1 MANSGKVENQ
11 QGSRRSAG
19 LIASFQVDHAKI
31 VPGIY
36 ESRMDEI
43 GGDCVTTFDVR
54 MKVPNQEPAIH
65 PNAMHTIEHV
75 VATFLRNDA
84 EWKDRIVYWG
94 PMGCLTGC
102 YLIVKGRP
110 KPQELQPL
118 LVRAFEYVRD
128 YGGEVPG
135 ATPVNCG
142 NYLLHDLP
150 MAKWE
155 AARFVEV
162 LKTSACYEYAK
173 TKRIATVGGVFH
185 DA

>member
-1 MANSGKVENQ
+1 MKTESG
-11 QGSRRSAG
+11 GRDG
-19 LIASFQVDHAKI
+19 LIASFQVDHTKI

-36 ESRMDEI
+36 ESRTDEV
-43 GGDCVTTFDVR
+43 GGEFVTTFDIR
-54 MKVPNQEPAIH
+54 MKTPNKEPAIH

-94 PMGCLTGC
+94 HMGGLTGC

-110 KPQELQPL
+110 GSRELQPL
-118 LVRAFEYVRD
+118 LLRAFEHLRD
-128 YGGEVPG
+128 YEGEVPG

-142 NYLLHDLP
+142 NCLLHDLP

-155 AARFVEV
+155 AARYAEI
-162 LKTSACYEYAK
+162 LKSGARYEYER
-173 TKRIATVGGVFH
+173 TERIATSGGVFF
-185 DA
+185 DS

>member
-1 MANSGKVENQ
+1 MN
-11 QGSRRSAG
+11 
-19 LIASFQVDHAKI
+19 LIASFQVDHTKI

-36 ESRMDEI
+36 ESRVDEI
-43 GGDCVTTFDVR
+43 GGDYATTFDIR
-54 MKVPNQEPAIH
+54 MKVPNKEPAIH

-94 PMGCLTGC
+94 PMGCLTGN

-110 KPQELQPL
+110 TPQVVYPL
-118 LVRAFEYVRD
+118 VLRAFEHMRD
-128 YGGEVPG
+128 YEGEVPG

-142 NYLLHDLP
+142 NYILHDLA

-155 AARFVEV
+155 AARFVEA
-162 LKTSACYEYAK
+162 LKKSPCFEYPVANRIK
-173 TKRIATVGGVFH
+173 TDAGAVFY
-185 DA
+185 DS